1 MKVYFLTLGCRVNQY
16 ETDAIRNLFIEK
28 GHQISDDP
36 SCADCCI
43 VNTCTVTQEADRKSR
58 QSLRKMGRANPSAVV
73 VAMGCAS
80 EMSDGVL
87 DADIVL
93 GTRDKNT
100 VVERVEE
107 FIQNRSDSSLD
118 HACSHV
124 RPEVSK
130 TDVYHDFGTVLSPE
144 GTRAYIKIEDGCN
157 MFCTYCIIPFA
168 RGRVA
173 SRPFDDIIAEANSL
187 ASSGFKEVV
196 ITGIHTCSYGKDRGE
211 DVMSLYRVLKAIND
225 IDGITNIRLA
235 SLEPMS
241 LTDEFIEALG
251 TVTKLC
257 PQFHLSLQ
265 SGCDTVLS
273 RMNRRYDTQ
282 GYEGRVAKLREVFPG
297 MALTTDVIA
306 GFPGETDEEHGK
318 TCEFVKRLGFAK
330 LHVFPYSV
338 REGTVAAGMKDQV
351 APDVKKKRALEL
363 IKISDLLEADFASGL
378 VGSAS
383 HIIVENKEGNEVSGY
398 TPWHVRARVDTGGKT
413 VSQGDVI
420 SVDIFGCEGNG
431 VTGRISRTNV

>member
-1 MKVYFLTLGCRVNQY
+1 MLVYFLTLGCRVNQY

-28 GHQISDDP
+28 GHQITDDP

-58 QSLRKMGRANPSAVV
+58 QSLRKMARANPSAVV

-80 EMSDGVL
+80 EMAGGVL

-100 VVERVEE
+100 VVDRVES
-107 FIQNRSDSSLD
+107 FIREHADATLD

-124 RPEVSK
+124 RPDVSK
-130 TDVYHDFGTVLSPE
+130 SDVYHDFGTVLSPE

-173 SRPFDDIIAEANSL
+173 SRPFDDIIAEARSL
-187 ASSGFKEVV
+187 ASSGYKEVV
-196 ITGIHTCSYGKDRGE
+196 ITGIHTCSYGRDRGE
-211 DVMSLYRVLKAIND
+211 DIMSLYRVLKAIND
-225 IDGITNIRLA
+225 IEGITNIRLA
-235 SLEPMS
+235 SLEPLS
-241 LTDEFIEALG
+241 LTDEFIGALSE
-251 TVTKLC
+251 VTKLC

-265 SGCDTVLS
+265 SGCDTVLK
-273 RMNRRYDTQ
+273 RMGRRYDTAQ
-282 GYEGRVAKLREVFPG
+282 YEERVNKLREIFPD

-306 GFPGETDEEHGK
+306 GFPGETEEEFK
-318 TCEFVKRLGFAK
+318 VTCEFVKRLKFAK

-338 REGTVAAGMKDQV
+338 REGTAAAGMKDQLTQ
-351 APDVKKKRALEL
+351 AVKKARANEL
-363 IKISDLLEADFASGL
+363 IRISTGLEEEFASSLKGRTCK
-378 VGSAS
+378 V
-383 HIIVENKEGNEVSGY
+383 IVEQIRNGEAEGY
-398 TPWHVRARVDTGGKT
+398 TPWHVRCKVSCDTDNVDN
-413 VSQGDVI
+413 GDVI
-420 SVDIFGCEGNG
+420 TCHIDRSEGAG
-431 VTGRISRTNV
+431 VVGTEVRG

>member
-28 GHQISDDP
+28 GHQITDDP

-58 QSLRKMGRANPSAVV
+58 QSLRKMARANPSAVV

-100 VVERVEE
+100 VVERVEK
-107 FIQNRSDSSLD
+107 FIQDRSDSSLD

-187 ASSGFKEVV
+187 ASNGFKEVV

-265 SGCDTVLS
+265 SGCDTVLQ
-273 RMNRRYDTQ
+273 RMGRRYDSSQ
-282 GYEGRVAKLREVFPG
+282 YESRVNALRKVFPD

-306 GFPGETDEEHGK
+306 GFPGETDEEFEA
-318 TCEFVKRLGFAK
+318 TCEFVKRLKFAK

-338 REGTVAAGMKDQV
+338 REGTVAAGMTCQLTQS
-351 APDVKKKRALEL
+351 VKKARANEL
-363 IKISDLLEADFASGL
+363 IKISCDLENDFARSLEGKK
-378 VGSAS
+378 G
-383 HIIVENKEGNEVSGY
+383 HIIVEKKGGSKVSGW
-398 TPWHVRARVDTGGKT
+398 TQWHVGAVADRTDAK
-413 VSQGDVI
+413 QGDV
-420 SVDIFGCEGNG
+420 
-431 VTGRISRTNV
+431 VTGIIRFRDGGLVLE

>member
-1 MKVYFLTLGCRVNQY
+1 MLVYFLTLGCRVNQY

-28 GHQISDDP
+28 GHQITDDP

-58 QSLRKMGRANPSAVV
+58 QSLRKMARANPNAVV

-100 VVERVEE
+100 VAERVEQ
-107 FIQNRSDSSLD
+107 FIASRDEQLS
-118 HACSHV
+118 HTCSHT
-124 RPEVSK
+124 RPDVSK

-173 SRPFDDIIAEANSL
+173 SRPFDDIVAEAKSL
-187 ASSGFKEVV
+187 ASSGYKEVV

-211 DVMSLYRVLKAIND
+211 DIMSLYRVLKAVND
-225 IDGITNIRLA
+225 IDGIVNIRLA

-241 LTDEFIEALG
+241 LTDEFISSLKDI
-251 TVTKLC
+251 TKLC

-265 SGCDTVLS
+265 SGCDTVLK
-273 RMNRRYDTQ
+273 RMGRRYDSSQ
-282 GYEGRVAKLREVFPG
+282 YEERVNKLREVFPD

-306 GFPGETDEEHGK
+306 GFPGETEDEFK
-318 TCEFVKRLGFAK
+318 TTCEFVKRLKFAK

-338 REGTVAAGMKDQV
+338 REGTAASKMKDQLTQS
-351 APDVKKKRALEL
+351 VKKARANEL
-363 IKISDLLEADFASGL
+363 ISISTGLEEEFAGTLIGKSCK
-378 VGSAS
+378 V
-383 HIIVENKEGNEVSGY
+383 IIEQIRDGEAEGY
-398 TPWHVRARVDTGGKT
+398 TPWHVRCV
-413 VSQGDVI
+413 VSCNTDDLANGDVI
-420 SVDIFGCEGNG
+420 GCHINASEGIG
-431 VTGRISRTNV
+431 VMGSKVE

>member
-28 GHQISDDP
+28 GHQITDDP

-58 QSLRKMGRANPSAVV
+58 QSLRKMARANPSAVV

-100 VVERVEE
+100 VVERVEK
-107 FIQNRSDSSLD
+107 FISDRADSALD

-173 SRPFDDIIAEANSL
+173 SRPFDDIIAEAKSL
-187 ASSGFKEVV
+187 ALSGFKEVV
-196 ITGIHTCSYGKDRGE
+196 ITGIHTCSYGRDRGE
-211 DVMSLYRVLKAIND
+211 DVMSLYRVLKTIND
-225 IDGITNIRLA
+225 VDGITNIRLA

-265 SGCDTVLS
+265 SGCDTVLQ
-273 RMNRRYDTQ
+273 RMGRRYDSA
-282 GYEGRVAKLREVFPG
+282 GYESRVDALRKVFPD

-306 GFPGETDEEHGK
+306 GFPGETEEEFNT
-318 TCEFVKRLGFAK
+318 TCEFVKRLKFAK

-338 REGTVAAGMKDQV
+338 REGTVAAGMIGQLTQS
-351 APDVKKKRALEL
+351 VKKTRANEL
-363 IKISDLLEADFASGL
+363 IKISCDLENDFARSLEGKK
-378 VGSAS
+378 G
-383 HIIVENKEGNEVSGY
+383 HIIVEKKDGSKVSGW
-398 TPWHVRARVDTGGKT
+398 TQWHVGAVADRADAK
-413 VSQGDVI
+413 QGDVVMGI
-420 SVDIFGCEGNG
+420 I
-431 VTGRISRTNV
+431 RSRDGGLVLE

>member
-16 ETDAIRNLFIEK
+16 ETDAMRNLFIER
-28 GHQISDDP
+28 GHQITDDP

-58 QSLRKMGRANPSAVV
+58 QSLRKMTRANPGAVV

-80 EMSDGVL
+80 EMAGGVL

-100 VVERVEE
+100 VVDRVEE
-107 FIQNRSDSSLD
+107 FISERGSGELIHS
-118 HACSHV
+118 CSHV

-130 TDVYHDFGTVLSPE
+130 TDTYHDFGTVLSPE

-173 SRPFDDIIAEANSL
+173 SRPFDDIIAEAKSL
-187 ASSGFKEVV
+187 ASAGYKEVV

-211 DVMSLYRVLKAIND
+211 DVMSLYRVLKTIND

-265 SGCDTVLS
+265 SGCDTVLQ
-273 RMNRRYDTQ
+273 RMGRRYDTTQ
-282 GYEGRVAKLREVFPG
+282 YEERVSKLRKVFPD

-306 GFPGETDEEHGK
+306 GFPGETQEEFNT
-318 TCEFVKRLGFAK
+318 TCEFVKRLKFAK

-338 REGTVAAGMKDQV
+338 REGTKAAAMDGQLTQ
-351 APDVKKKRALEL
+351 AVKKARANEL
-363 IKISDLLEADFASGL
+363 IKISAELEDIFARSLEGKK
-378 VGSAS
+378 G
-383 HIIVENKEGNEVSGY
+383 HIIVEKTDGNTVSGW
-398 TPWHVRARVDTGGKT
+398 TQWHVASTAVRPGAC
-413 VSQGDVI
+413 QGDV
-420 SVDIFGCEGNG
+420 VEGTVQIIDG
-431 VTGRISRTNV
+431 GLTLV